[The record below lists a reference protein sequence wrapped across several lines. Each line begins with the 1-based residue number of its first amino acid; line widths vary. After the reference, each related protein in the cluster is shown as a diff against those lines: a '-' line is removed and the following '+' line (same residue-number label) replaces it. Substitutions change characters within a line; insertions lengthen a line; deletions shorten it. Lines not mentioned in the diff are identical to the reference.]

1 MMRVIL
7 LLALVAGAFSA
18 CDNHCSGH
26 GTCNT
31 DDVCTCYDNWGIG
44 QAHDSGDCSERVC
57 PYELAWVDTPNKQGK
72 FHKYVECSGRGL
84 CDRGTGE
91 CQCFDGYEGKG
102 CARTTCP
109 NDCSGHGTCE
119 YIEDMSFGATWTDYT
134 SFGFNTDS
142 KTFEFSSWD
151 AGKTRGCVC
160 DATFGDIDCS
170 KRMCPY
176 GNDILDV
183 RDDLND
189 DQYEHVQQLAFV
201 SNYNTG
207 GTGTTGDLTGETFAL
222 TFTSKL
228 NETFT
233 TIPIVFDGS
242 ANHADMRNDIQLALL
257 SLPNRVIDG
266 VSVDVSL
273 TDTTTLGSG
282 GGTPAAGT
290 ELDNMFDNSG
300 SEKNVVLVKITFT
313 GSAVQG
319 RQNYLTVEDYECHDG
334 CTPKL
339 SGLSLNY
346 KYDHFISNTTNI
358 YESVDSS
365 NEGYMNVADFN
376 SFECGRRGKCDYN
389 TGLCQCF
396 AGYFGD
402 NCNTLT
408 TLV

>member
-242 ANHADMRNDIQLALL
+242 ANADMRNDIQLALL

-300 SEKNVVLVKITFT
+300 SAENVVLVKITFT

-358 YESVDSS
+358 YESVVSS

>member
-1 MMRVIL
+1 MRIVL
-7 LLALVAGAFSA
+7 LLAVMAAYVHAA

-26 GTCNT
+26 GTCGT

-57 PYELAWVDTPNKQGK
+57 PYELAWVDTPDKQGK
-72 FHKYVECSGRGL
+72 FHKYVECAGRGL
-84 CDRGTGE
+84 CDRATGE

-119 YIEDMSFGATWTDYT
+119 YIEDMSYGATWTDY
-134 SFGFNTDS
+134 SNIGFNTDP

-160 DATFGDIDCS
+160 DATFGDVDCS
-170 KRMCPY
+170 KRLCPY
-176 GNDILDV
+176 GNDVLDV
-183 RDDLND
+183 RDDLTTTLH
-189 DQYEHVQQLAFV
+189 QHVQQLTFV
-201 SNYNTG
+201 SNYNKDATQDIS
-207 GTGTTGDLTGETFAL
+207 DLDSETFAL

-233 TIPIVFDGS
+233 TIPIVFSGS
-242 ANHADMRNDIQLALL
+242 ADSDDMKNDIQLALL
-257 SLPNRVIDG
+257 SLPNKVIDG
-266 VSVDVSL
+266 VTVSIDR
-273 TDTTTLGSG
+273 TKS
-282 GGTPAAGT
+282 T
-290 ELDNMFDNSG
+290 EDFLDGNYAPSG
-300 SEKNVVLVKITFT
+300 SEKNILIVKITFT

-319 RQNYLTVEDYECHDG
+319 RQNWLTVEDYECSSG

-339 SGLSLNY
+339 TGLSLNY
-346 KYDHFISNTTNI
+346 KYDHFLSNITAVS
-358 YESVDSS
+358 SVP
-365 NEGYMNVADFN
+365 NQLRNADADYQGQFGDYN
-376 SFECGRRGKCDYN
+376 SYECGRRGKCDYE

>member
-1 MMRVIL
+1 MMKL
-7 LLALVAGAFSA
+7 LLSLALVAGAYAA

-44 QAHDSGDCSERVC
+44 MSHDSGDCSERVC
-57 PYELAWVDTPNKQGK
+57 PFELAWVDVPSKVGK
-72 FHKYVECSGRGL
+72 FHKYVECAGRGI

-119 YIEDMSFGATWTDYT
+119 YIEDMSFGATWTDY
-134 SFGFNTDS
+134 SAIGFNSDP
-142 KTFEFSSWD
+142 KLFEYSSWD

-160 DATFGDIDCS
+160 DATFGDVDCS

-176 GNDILDV
+176 GNDVLDV
-183 RDDLND
+183 RDDLD
-189 DQYEHVQQLAFV
+189 TSLLYQVQELAFV
-201 SNYNTG
+201 ADYNKTIGSNTASNG
-207 GTGTTGDLTGETFAL
+207 GINSLTSETFAL

-233 TIPIVFDGS
+233 TIPISFDAS
-242 ANHADMRNDIQLALL
+242 DTNDFAHDIQLALL
-257 SLPNRVIDG
+257 SLPNAVIDG
-266 VSVDVSL
+266 VTVTVASSYTADQDGNGNANVMTVSV
-273 TDTTTLGSG
+273 
-282 GGTPAAGT
+282 
-290 ELDNMFDNSG
+290 
-300 SEKNVVLVKITFT
+300 TFT
-313 GSAVQG
+313 GASVQG
-319 RQNYLTVEDYECHDG
+319 TQHFLEVEDYECSSG

-339 SGLSLNY
+339 TGLSLNY
-346 KYDHFISNTTNI
+346 KYDHYMSNTT
-358 YESVDSS
+358 ETSA
-365 NEGYMNVADFN
+365 ADYN
-376 SFECGRRGKCDYN
+376 SFECGRRGKCDYES
-389 TGLCQCF
+389 GLCQCF
-396 AGYFGD
+396 LGYSGD